1 MISQH
6 NKHKKKKKIQKKI
19 KDKKRECRILP
30 YIKNNKVYFREKL
43 QREGILSGL
52 LAKVIP

>member
-6 NKHKKKKKIQKKI
+6 NKHKKKKIQKKI